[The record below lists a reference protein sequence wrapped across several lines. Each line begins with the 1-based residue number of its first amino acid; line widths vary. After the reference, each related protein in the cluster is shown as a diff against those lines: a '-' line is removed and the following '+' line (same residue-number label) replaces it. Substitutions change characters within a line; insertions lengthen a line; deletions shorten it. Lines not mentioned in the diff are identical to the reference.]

1 MNNSEQANAAGGAPA
16 LVTPDEAAEL
26 MRVCKRTVTRLCDD
40 GELKAVKVRN
50 QWRINREALRAYCGL
65 AGEPWARRD
74 TALRW
79 RRARSR
85 RCARNRYRAPSHTA
99 S

>member
-1 MNNSEQANAAGGAPA
+1 MHGVTCGLARATDSKTPTEGLAMNNSEQANAAGGAPA

-50 QWRINREALRAYCGL
+50 QWRINREALLAYCGL
-65 AGEPWARRD
+65 AG
-74 TALRW
+74 
-79 RRARSR
+79 
-85 RCARNRYRAPSHTA
+85 
-99 S
+99 